1 MKKKTE
7 DITLKEFY
15 DALATL
21 HADHFS
27 DKNFGNLIS
36 RFFGWAATQKL
47 AFIEQT
53 TNKQMIEYFEEYCE
67 LYGVKHED

>member
-1 MKKKTE
+1 MEKKTE
-7 DITLKEFY
+7 DITLEEFY

-21 HADHFS
+21 HAYHFPNE
-27 DKNFGNLIS
+27 NFGKLIS

-53 TNKQMIEYFEEYCE
+53 TNEQMIEYFEEYCK
-67 LYGVKHED
+67 LYGIKHED